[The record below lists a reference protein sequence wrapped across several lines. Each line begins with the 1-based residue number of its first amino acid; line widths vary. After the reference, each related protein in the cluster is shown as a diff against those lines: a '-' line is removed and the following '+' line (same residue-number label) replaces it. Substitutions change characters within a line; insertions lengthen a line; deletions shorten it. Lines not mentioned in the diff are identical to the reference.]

1 MKNLTGIKLV
11 KNGTRLMNSKD
22 TKNSTHL
29 NDRFASDVVHF
40 DRHLPEVNGAIHY
53 PVHPSTQYTF
63 NSVEEL
69 INVFQGKTKGN
80 SPYSRQGT
88 PTTAALEAK
97 LAHIEGGDAA
107 VAFAT
112 GMAAITAVFNT
123 LLKAGDHIVVS
134 KYLFGNTASFFN
146 TLEGFGVLVSRVD
159 VSDVENVS
167 QACTEKTR
175 LVFVE
180 TIANP
185 GTQIPDLSAIG
196 DYCEASG
203 LLYIVD
209 NTILSPYLFRPK
221 QVKASL
227 VIHSLTKSAAGQ
239 GQILGGVV
247 VNTGLFDWTKYPNI
261 FEGYRTGDANKWGL
275 MQVRKKGLRDM
286 GATLTSQSAH
296 MISLGLETLAIRMD
310 KSSETALA
318 IANYL
323 NAHPKVSKVHYPM
336 LAEHPSHQQ
345 AKALF
350 KAGSWLLSFELD
362 ESEDCLEMVDKLS
375 VFVKATGLGDT
386 RSLIIPVAQ
395 TIFWEMGAQ
404 KRAAMNISDGL
415 VRISI
420 GLEESAVLIADLE
433 RALK

>member
-1 MKNLTGIKLV
+1 
-11 KNGTRLMNSKD
+11 MNSED
-22 TKNSTHL
+22 TKKTQYS
-29 NDRFASDVVHF
+29 NDHFASDVVHF
-40 DRHLPEVNGAIHY
+40 DRNLPEVNGAIHY

-63 NSVEEL
+63 SSVEEL
-69 INVFQGKTKGN
+69 ISVFQGKKKGN

-97 LAHIEGGDAA
+97 LAYIEGGDSA

-146 TLEGFGVLVSRVD
+146 TLEGFGVLVTRVD
-159 VSDVENVS
+159 PSCIDNVI
-167 QACTEKTR
+167 QACTDKTR

-185 GTQIPDLSAIG
+185 GTQMPDLSAIG
-196 DYCEASG
+196 DFCEAQD

-209 NTILSPYLFRPK
+209 NTILSPYLFQPK
-221 QVKASL
+221 RVKASL
-227 VIHSLTKSAAGQ
+227 VIHSLTKSVAGQ

-318 IANYL
+318 VARFL
-323 NAHPKVSKVHYPM
+323 SAHPKVSKVHYPM
-336 LAEHPSHQQ
+336 LEEHPSHQQ

-350 KAGSWLLSFELD
+350 KAGSWLFSFELA
-362 ESEDCLEMVDKLS
+362 ETEDCLAVVDKLK

-386 RSLIIPVAQ
+386 RSLIIPVAP
-395 TIFWEMGAQ
+395 TIFWEMGER
-404 KRAAMNISDGL
+404 KRADMNIKDGL

-420 GLEESAVLIADLE
+420 GLEESAVLIADLKQ
-433 RALK
+433 ALK